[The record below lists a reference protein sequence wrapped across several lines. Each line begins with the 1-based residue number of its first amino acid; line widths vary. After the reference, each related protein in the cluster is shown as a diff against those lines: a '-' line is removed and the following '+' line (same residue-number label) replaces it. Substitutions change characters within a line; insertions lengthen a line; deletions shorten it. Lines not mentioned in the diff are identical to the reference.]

1 MREITGG
8 RLAYGAID
16 SVSGD
21 LLGTVV
27 ASVRNGG
34 SVLIFGAASGLNFQA
49 SAADF
54 IFRSEEKPRWI
65 NILDF
70 CVFYFLNAFAIK
82 NFLQGHHPPGLL
94 GEPIPGQLREAG

>member
-1 MREITGG
+1 MTHVIPVVECIIVSALLSSQVISSTDENVVERVKEITGG
-8 RLAYGAID
+8 RMAYGAVD

-21 LLGTVV
+21 LLGSVV

-54 IFRSEEKPRWI
+54 IFR
-65 NILDF
+65 
-70 CVFYFLNAFAIK
+70 
-82 NFLQGHHPPGLL
+82 
-94 GEPIPGQLREAG
+94 